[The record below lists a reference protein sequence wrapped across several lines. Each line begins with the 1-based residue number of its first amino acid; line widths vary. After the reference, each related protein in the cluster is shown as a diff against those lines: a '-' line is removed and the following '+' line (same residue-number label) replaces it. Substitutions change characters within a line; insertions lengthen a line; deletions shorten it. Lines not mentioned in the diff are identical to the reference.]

1 MEKVKRGQ
9 VVFEADP
16 FPSSTPTFTSWR
28 EFSQPTLRHIPPK
41 RDCMRNGT
49 LLDQTY
55 FLNFTSGFGFGII
68 LGQNCYDKVQNDGLT
83 RQGKQAK
90 NTRIRSRLQLLILQ
104 SGSGLERLLHFQVQS
119 CLSFMWPLRPGTFK
133 LKPEM
138 VCRFY
143 ASGNAL
149 PLKLKWEMSAMW
161 MFKNAKQITRK
172 SSWITIEMSDYQR
185 NECRYAPWG
194 ICLNSDNP
202 PPRVSIQHSSS
213 FSVT

>member
-1 MEKVKRGQ
+1 MDKLSLKQTIFLINSYLHLWAG
-9 VVFEADP
+9 ALTTYT
-16 FPSSTPTFTSWR
+16 TPY
-28 EFSQPTLRHIPPK
+28 PPK

-90 NTRIRSRLQLLILQ
+90 NTRTRSRLQLLILQ

-149 PLKLKWEMSAMW
+149 PLKLK
-161 MFKNAKQITRK
+161 
-172 SSWITIEMSDYQR
+172 
-185 NECRYAPWG
+185 
-194 ICLNSDNP
+194 
-202 PPRVSIQHSSS
+202 
-213 FSVT
+213 